1 MKLSKWHWYVAANLV
16 RRTPSFWPRGE
27 SARQHFCTPGLNMN
41 TENPVSALRMET
53 GDCYITEVT
62 PLVSASAKNVPWN
75 TIKSILNALH
85 FLSLSLNGG
94 FLLVKRWETSTAA
107 VMLRRPEPIKE
118 RIELTTLSIIAIQ
131 ITHSTTFTLL
141 LLLRIQ
147 RYMLRNHIATWAY
160 DNNSGRNLDLNLFI
174 GTNLFNGK
182 DIGRKT
188 KPTVSRKTSL

>member
-1 MKLSKWHWYVAANLV
+1 
-16 RRTPSFWPRGE
+16 
-27 SARQHFCTPGLNMN
+27 
-41 TENPVSALRMET
+41 
-53 GDCYITEVT
+53 
-62 PLVSASAKNVPWN
+62 
-75 TIKSILNALH
+75 
-85 FLSLSLNGG
+85 
-94 FLLVKRWETSTAA
+94 
-107 VMLRRPEPIKE
+107 MLRRPEPIKE